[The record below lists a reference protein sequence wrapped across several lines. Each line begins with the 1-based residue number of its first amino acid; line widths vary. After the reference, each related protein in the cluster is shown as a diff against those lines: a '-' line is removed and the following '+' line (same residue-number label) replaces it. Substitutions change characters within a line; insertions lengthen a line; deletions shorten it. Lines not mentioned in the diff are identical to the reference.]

1 MGRTCTRR
9 HHVIVKT
16 GLDLDTT
23 STQKVE
29 TVSEYSISEAAAKLD
44 VTTRTLRNSG
54 GVTQQSGNNPS
65 SAPPVA
71 QDLADLHFLVPFVLF
86 ASLRWANLQDPCACG
101 SCQIAEELPQL
112 ARTLLP
118 LMRARRRCGCCRWT
132 FRSRGRCPRAL
143 HFRGRRV
150 GECKKSADLQIS
162 LKRPGL
168 MGLGGANLLIFCIL
182 CSSKACARLVHW
194 A

>member
-16 GLDLDTT
+16 GLDLDAT

-44 VTTRTLRNSG
+44 VTTRTKPNSG

-118 LMRARRRCGCCRWT
+118 LMRARRRCGCFRWT

-150 GECKKSADLQIS
+150 GEYKKSADLQIS

-182 CSSKACARLVHW
+182 CSSEACARLVRW